1 MLLYYTYAKSNKYMC
16 VQCPGVQIHICICV
30 FVYLCICAFVYLWQ
44 ICGMVERRGERWRP
58 IGGAANQLWSNQGP
72 NCVSNQFGSQ
82 LPGNQ
87 EQSYNGEYHFHFKT
101 PSLSANHRAAK
112 MLLLKR
118 FRVFETTNNKK
129 CKPLFDRA
137 IYDIVQ
143 WRMRTA
149 V

>member
-1 MLLYYTYAKSNKYMC
+1 
-16 VQCPGVQIHICICV
+16 
-30 FVYLCICAFVYLWQ
+30 
-44 ICGMVERRGERWRP
+44 MVERRGERWRP

-137 IYDIVQ
+137 IYDTVQ
-143 WRMRTA
+143 RRMGTA
-149 V
+149 VLWMCWVMGYVEPLLVRKSTKNPNLRNLRCAVFFHRLPCRLTGLYMI